1 MMSRVMLKDDGYQ
14 PVDVLPSKNS
24 FFDAYIAPVV
34 GFFSQ
39 HKNNVLLISLKLT
52 LLSLVITWMIELLAN
67 EILLRS

>member
-1 MMSRVMLKDDGYQ
+1 MSRVMFKDDCYQ
-14 PVDVLPSKNS
+14 HADVVPLKNKW
-24 FFDAYIAPVV
+24 FDVSPAF

-39 HKNNVLLISLKLT
+39 HKDNVLLVSAKLT